1 VIGLTGALV
10 ALAVVLGIVL
20 VLAVRPAA
28 RRLTRATAALRGDV
42 DTRLDRLRA
51 VRRARPS
58 RAAGGVPAVAQVPNP
73 DTDPGTPS
81 GTAAWPSTIG
91 GRGRHRRAAGAP

>member
-1 VIGLTGALV
+1 MIGVTGALV

-28 RRLTRATAALRGDV
+28 RRLTRAAAALRGDV
-42 DTRLDRLRA
+42 GTRLDRLRA
-51 VRRARPS
+51 LRRARPS
-58 RAAGGVPAVAQVPNP
+58 RSAGGVPAVPNAP
-73 DTDPGTPS
+73 ISGVAAGTPS